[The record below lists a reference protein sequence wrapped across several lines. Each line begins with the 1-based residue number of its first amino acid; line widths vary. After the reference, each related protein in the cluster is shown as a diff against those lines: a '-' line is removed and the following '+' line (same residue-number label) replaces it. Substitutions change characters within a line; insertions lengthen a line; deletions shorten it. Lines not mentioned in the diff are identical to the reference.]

1 MGSSSQDAGTAA
13 IDFAQYLHDDTEQG
27 VFSVRRDIF
36 TDPEIY
42 DREMEYIFESNW
54 VFLCHESQL
63 PNPNDFYTTHIGR
76 QPVVV
81 VRNQQGELNG
91 FINACSHK
99 GSKICLTRQGNTK
112 FHTCSYHGWVFD
124 NDGNNVAVKD
134 NEDAAYSDA
143 FKQLDFGLKKVPK
156 VAEYRGWIFGSI
168 EADVVSLEDHLGDMK
183 LFIDLLV
190 DQSVDGMELIPG
202 MSSYTF
208 NGNWKMQI
216 ENCLDGYHLNVAHKG
231 FLEITNQRVKR
242 LGDKY
247 TGPDIEAMFNTDL
260 QTGSFGWDQG
270 HALFFTENPAP
281 EFRPLWPEREN
292 LAKRIGEAKTD
303 WMIRFGRNFTIF
315 PNVQCTDN
323 AVIGQF
329 RVLRPLAHNKTE
341 MQIYCWVPKGEAAA
355 ARQQRLRTY
364 EDFFDI
370 AGTGTPDDVAAYMN
384 CQEGAEG
391 RLAQWQLGYGR
402 GQTALTNGANSLAD
416 ELGLKPATS
425 TAGPLTMSDETL
437 FHASYRAWLKMMTD
451 GQKRAQGKPTK
462 SEPSQ
467 STSKAGS

>member
-1 MGSSSQDAGTAA
+1 MSGNSATTAA
-13 IDFAQYLHDDTEQG
+13 PIDFGRYIHDDKKQG
-27 VFSVRRDIF
+27 VFSVNREIF
-36 TDPEIY
+36 NTPELY
-42 DREMEYIFESNW
+42 DLEMEYIFEANW
-54 VFLCHESQL
+54 VFLCHESQV
-63 PNPNDFYTTHIGR
+63 PNPHDFYTTHMGR

-81 VRNQQGELNG
+81 TRDKEGELNA

-99 GSKICLTRQGNTK
+99 GSKLCLTRQGNTK
-112 FHTCSYHGWVFD
+112 FHTCTYHGWVFD
-124 NDGNNVAVKD
+124 SQGNSISVKD
-134 NEDAAYSDA
+134 RDDASYSEA
-143 FKQLDFGLKKVPK
+143 FAAQDFNLKKVPK
-156 VAEYRGWIFGSI
+156 LAEYRGWIFGSL
-168 EADVVSLEDHLGDMK
+168 EADVVPLDEHLGDMR

-190 DQSVDGMELIPG
+190 DQSEEGMELIPG

-247 TGPDIEAMFNTDL
+247 TGPDIEAMFNVDL
-260 QTGSFGWDQG
+260 KTGSFGWDQG

-281 EFRPLWPEREN
+281 EYRPLWPEREN
-292 LAKRIGEAKTD
+292 LAKRIGEARTD

-341 MQIYCWVPKGEAAA
+341 MHIYCWVPKGESAA

-384 CQEGAEG
+384 CQDGAEG

-402 GQTALTNGANSLAD
+402 GQTAMTNGPNDLAD
-416 ELGLKPATS
+416 ELGVKPATS

-437 FHASYRAWLKMMTD
+437 FHASYRAWVEQMQAGQARALKKINGAKTD
-451 GQKRAQGKPTK
+451 
-462 SEPSQ
+462 
-467 STSKAGS
+467 KAGN

>member
-1 MGSSSQDAGTAA
+1 MSGNSATTAA
-13 IDFAQYLHDDTEQG
+13 PIDFGRYIHDDKKQG
-27 VFSVRRDIF
+27 VFSVNREIF
-36 TDPEIY
+36 NTPELY
-42 DREMEYIFESNW
+42 DLEMEYIFEANW
-54 VFLCHESQL
+54 VFLCHESQV
-63 PNPNDFYTTHIGR
+63 PNPHDFYTTHMGR

-81 VRNQQGELNG
+81 TRDKEGELNA

-99 GSKICLTRQGNTK
+99 GSKLCLTRQGNTK
-112 FHTCSYHGWVFD
+112 FHTCTYHGWVFD
-124 NDGNNVAVKD
+124 SQGNSISVKD
-134 NEDAAYSDA
+134 RDDASYSEA
-143 FKQLDFGLKKVPK
+143 FAAQDFNLKKVPK
-156 VAEYRGWIFGSI
+156 LAEYRGWIFGSL
-168 EADVVSLEDHLGDMK
+168 EADVVPLDEHLGDMR

-190 DQSVDGMELIPG
+190 DQSEEGMELIPG

-247 TGPDIEAMFNTDL
+247 TGPDIEAMFNVDL
-260 QTGSFGWDQG
+260 KTGSFGWDQG

-281 EFRPLWPEREN
+281 EYRPLWPEREN
-292 LAKRIGEAKTD
+292 LAKRIGEARTD

-341 MQIYCWVPKGEAAA
+341 MHIYCWVPKGESAA

-384 CQEGAEG
+384 CQDGAEG

-402 GQTALTNGANSLAD
+402 GQTAMTNGPNDLAN
-416 ELGLKPATS
+416 ELGVKPATS

-437 FHASYRAWLKMMTD
+437 FHASYRAWVEQMQAGQARALKKINGAKTD
-451 GQKRAQGKPTK
+451 
-462 SEPSQ
+462 
-467 STSKAGS
+467 KAGN

>member
-1 MGSSSQDAGTAA
+1 MPAITAEAGP
-13 IDFAQYLHDDTEQG
+13 IDFSRYIHDDPEAG
-27 VFSVRRDIF
+27 LFSVNR
-36 TDPEIY
+36 EIY
-42 DREMEYIFESNW
+42 IDPVLYELEMEYIFEANW

-63 PNPNDFYTTHIGR
+63 PNLNDFYTTHMGR

-81 VRNQQGELNG
+81 VRNQQGEVNA

-99 GSKICLTRQGNTK
+99 GSRICLTRQGNTK
-112 FHTCSYHGWVFD
+112 FHTCTYHGWVFD
-124 NDGNNVAVKD
+124 NDGNNVSVKD
-134 NEDAAYSDA
+134 GADAAYSEA
-143 FKQLDFGLKKVPK
+143 FAAKDFGLKKVPK
-156 VAEYRGWIFGSI
+156 VAEYRGWIFGSL
-168 EADVVSLEDHLGDMK
+168 ADDVVPLEEHLGDMK

-190 DQSVDGMELIPG
+190 DQSDEGMELVPG

-231 FLEITNQRVKR
+231 FLEITGQRVKR

-247 TGPDIEAMFNTDL
+247 TGPDIEAMFNKDL
-260 QTGSFGWDQG
+260 MTGGFGWEQG
-270 HALFFTENPAP
+270 HALFFSENPAP
-281 EFRPLWPEREN
+281 EFRPLWPERQN
-292 LAKRIGEAKTD
+292 LAARFGEAKTE
-303 WMIRFGRNFTIF
+303 WMIRYGRNFTIF

-341 MQIYCWVPKGEAAA
+341 MQIYCWVPRGESAA
-355 ARQQRLRTY
+355 ARQQRLRAY

-391 RLAQWQLGYGR
+391 RLARWQLGYGR
-402 GQTALTNGANSLAD
+402 GQANVIAGAD
-416 ELGLKPATS
+416 EMASDLGIQPATS
-425 TAGPLTMSDETL
+425 STGPLAMSDETL
-437 FHASYRAWLKMMTD
+437 FQANYRGWRNLMQA
-451 GQKRAQGKPTK
+451 GQERAARITPESFDERG
-462 SEPSQ
+462 
-467 STSKAGS
+467 

>member
-1 MGSSSQDAGTAA
+1 MSGNSATTAA
-13 IDFAQYLHDDTEQG
+13 PIDFGRYIHDDKKQG
-27 VFSVRRDIF
+27 VFSVNREIF
-36 TDPEIY
+36 NTPELY
-42 DREMEYIFESNW
+42 DLEMEYIFEANW
-54 VFLCHESQL
+54 VFLCHESQV
-63 PNPNDFYTTHIGR
+63 PNPHDFYTTHMGR

-81 VRNQQGELNG
+81 TRDKEGELNA

-99 GSKICLTRQGNTK
+99 GSKLCLTRQGNTK
-112 FHTCSYHGWVFD
+112 FHTCTYHGWVFD
-124 NDGNNVAVKD
+124 SQGNSISVKD
-134 NEDAAYSDA
+134 RDDASYSEA
-143 FKQLDFGLKKVPK
+143 FAAQDFNLKKVPRL
-156 VAEYRGWIFGSI
+156 AEYRGWIFGSL
-168 EADVVSLEDHLGDMK
+168 EADVVPLDEHLGDMR

-190 DQSVDGMELIPG
+190 DQSEEGMELIPG

-247 TGPDIEAMFNTDL
+247 TGPDIEAMFNVDL
-260 QTGSFGWDQG
+260 KTGSFGWDQG

-281 EFRPLWPEREN
+281 EYRPLWPEREN
-292 LAKRIGEAKTD
+292 LAKRIGEARTD

-341 MQIYCWVPKGEAAA
+341 MHIYCWVPKGESAA

-384 CQEGAEG
+384 CQDGAEG

-402 GQTALTNGANSLAD
+402 GQTAMTNGPNDLAD
-416 ELGLKPATS
+416 ELGVKPATS

-437 FHASYRAWLKMMTD
+437 FHASYRAWVEQMQAGQARALKKINGAKTD
-451 GQKRAQGKPTK
+451 
-462 SEPSQ
+462 
-467 STSKAGS
+467 KAGN

>member
-1 MGSSSQDAGTAA
+1 MSGNSATSAA
-13 IDFAQYLHDDTEQG
+13 PIDFSRYILDDQDQG
-27 VFSVRRDIF
+27 VFSVNR
-36 TDPEIY
+36 EIY
-42 DREMEYIFESNW
+42 NTPELYDLEMEYIFEANW
-54 VFLCHESQL
+54 VFLCHESQVA
-63 PNPNDFYTTHIGR
+63 NPNDFYTTHMGR
-76 QPVVV
+76 QPIVVT
-81 VRNQQGELNG
+81 RDKAGELNA

-112 FHTCSYHGWVFD
+112 FHTCTYHGWVFD
-124 NDGNNVAVKD
+124 NQGKNVSVKD
-134 NEDAAYSDA
+134 NEDACYSEA
-143 FKQLDFGLKKVPK
+143 FAAQDFGLKKVPK
-156 VAEYRGWIFGSI
+156 LAEYRGWIFGS
-168 EADVVSLEDHLGDMK
+168 LEDDVAPLETHLGDMK

-190 DQSVDGMELIPG
+190 DQSEEGMELIPG

-216 ENCLDGYHLNVAHKG
+216 ENCLDGYHLNIAHKG
-231 FLEITNQRVKR
+231 FLEITGQRVKR

-260 QTGSFGWDQG
+260 QTGSFGWKEG
-270 HALFFTENPAP
+270 HAVFFTENPAP
-281 EFRPLWPEREN
+281 EYRPLWPERAN
-292 LAKRIGEAKTD
+292 LVERIGEARTD

-315 PNVQCTDN
+315 PNVQCTDT

-341 MQIYCWVPKGEAAA
+341 MQIYCWVPKGESAE

-384 CQEGAEG
+384 CQEGMEG
-391 RLAQWQLGYGR
+391 RKAQWQLGYGR
-402 GQTALTNGANSLAD
+402 GQTAMTHGANQLAQD
-416 ELGLKPATS
+416 LGVSPATS

-437 FHASYRAWLKMMTD
+437 FHASYKAWVEQMQSGQTRAIAKTD
-451 GQKRAQGKPTK
+451 
-462 SEPSQ
+462 
-467 STSKAGS
+467 KAGS

>member
-1 MGSSSQDAGTAA
+1 MSGNSATSAA
-13 IDFAQYLHDDTEQG
+13 PIDFSRYILDDQDQG
-27 VFSVRRDIF
+27 VFSVNR
-36 TDPEIY
+36 EIY
-42 DREMEYIFESNW
+42 NTPELYDLEMEYIFEANW
-54 VFLCHESQL
+54 VFLCHESQVA
-63 PNPNDFYTTHIGR
+63 NPNDFYTTHMGR
-76 QPVVV
+76 QPIVVT
-81 VRNQQGELNG
+81 RDKAGELNA

-112 FHTCSYHGWVFD
+112 FHTCTYHGWVFD
-124 NDGNNVAVKD
+124 NQGKNVSVKD
-134 NEDAAYSDA
+134 NEDACYSEA
-143 FKQLDFGLKKVPK
+143 FAAQDFGLKKVPK
-156 VAEYRGWIFGSI
+156 LAEYRGWIFGS
-168 EADVVSLEDHLGDMK
+168 LEDDVAPLETHLGDMK

-190 DQSVDGMELIPG
+190 DQSEEGMELIPG

-216 ENCLDGYHLNVAHKG
+216 ENCLDGYHLNIAHKG
-231 FLEITNQRVKR
+231 FLEITGQRVKR

-260 QTGSFGWDQG
+260 QTGSFGWKEG
-270 HALFFTENPAP
+270 HAVFFTENPAP
-281 EFRPLWPEREN
+281 EYRPLWPERAN
-292 LAKRIGEAKTD
+292 LVERIGEARTD

-341 MQIYCWVPKGEAAA
+341 MQIYCWVPKGESAE

-384 CQEGAEG
+384 CQEGMEG
-391 RLAQWQLGYGR
+391 RKAQWQLGYGR
-402 GQTALTNGANSLAD
+402 GQTAMTHGANQLAQD
-416 ELGLKPATS
+416 LGVSPATS

-437 FHASYRAWLKMMTD
+437 FHASYKAWVEQMQSGQARAIAKTD
-451 GQKRAQGKPTK
+451 
-462 SEPSQ
+462 
-467 STSKAGS
+467 KAGS

>member
-1 MGSSSQDAGTAA
+1 MSGNSATTAA
-13 IDFAQYLHDDTEQG
+13 PIDFGRYIHDDKKQG
-27 VFSVRRDIF
+27 VFSVNREIF
-36 TDPEIY
+36 NTPELY
-42 DREMEYIFESNW
+42 DLEMEYIFEANW
-54 VFLCHESQL
+54 VFLCHESQV
-63 PNPNDFYTTHIGR
+63 PNPHDFYTTHMGR

-81 VRNQQGELNG
+81 TRDKEGELNA

-99 GSKICLTRQGNTK
+99 GSKLCLTRQGNTK
-112 FHTCSYHGWVFD
+112 FHTCTYHGWVFD
-124 NDGNNVAVKD
+124 SQGNSISVKD
-134 NEDAAYSDA
+134 RDDASYSEA
-143 FKQLDFGLKKVPK
+143 FAAQDFNLKKVPK
-156 VAEYRGWIFGSI
+156 LAEYRGWIFGSL
-168 EADVVSLEDHLGDMK
+168 EADVVPLDEHLGDMR

-190 DQSVDGMELIPG
+190 DQSEEGMELIPG

-247 TGPDIEAMFNTDL
+247 TGPDIEAMFNVDL
-260 QTGSFGWDQG
+260 KTGSFGWDQG

-281 EFRPLWPEREN
+281 EYRPLWPEREN
-292 LAKRIGEAKTD
+292 LAKRIGEARTD

-341 MQIYCWVPKGEAAA
+341 MHIYCWVPKGESAA

-384 CQEGAEG
+384 CQDGAEG
-391 RLAQWQLGYGR
+391 RLAKWQLGYGR
-402 GQTALTNGANSLAD
+402 GQTAMTNGPNDLAD
-416 ELGLKPATS
+416 ELGVKPATS

-437 FHASYRAWLKMMTD
+437 FHASYRAWVEQMQAGQARARAKTD
-451 GQKRAQGKPTK
+451 QPETD
-462 SEPSQ
+462 
-467 STSKAGS
+467 KAGS

>member
-1 MGSSSQDAGTAA
+1 MSSNSATTAA
-13 IDFAQYLHDDTEQG
+13 PIDFGRYIYDDKKQG
-27 VFSVRRDIF
+27 VFSVNREIF
-36 TDPEIY
+36 NTPELY
-42 DREMEYIFESNW
+42 DLEMEYIFEANW
-54 VFLCHESQL
+54 VFLCHESQV
-63 PNPNDFYTTHIGR
+63 PNPHDFYTTHMGR

-81 VRNQQGELNG
+81 TRDKEGELNA

-99 GSKICLTRQGNTK
+99 GSKLCLTRQGNTK
-112 FHTCSYHGWVFD
+112 FHTCTYHGWVFD
-124 NDGNNVAVKD
+124 SQGNSISVKD
-134 NEDAAYSDA
+134 RDDASYSEA
-143 FKQLDFGLKKVPK
+143 FAAQDFNLKKVPK
-156 VAEYRGWIFGSI
+156 LAEYRGWIFGSL
-168 EADVVSLEDHLGDMK
+168 EADVVPLDEHLGDMR

-190 DQSVDGMELIPG
+190 DQSEEGMELIPG

-247 TGPDIEAMFNTDL
+247 TGPDIEAMFNVDL
-260 QTGSFGWDQG
+260 KTGSFGWDQG

-281 EFRPLWPEREN
+281 EYRPLWPEREN
-292 LAKRIGEAKTD
+292 LAKRIGEARTD

-341 MQIYCWVPKGEAAA
+341 MHIYCWVPKGESAA

-384 CQEGAEG
+384 CQDGAEG
-391 RLAQWQLGYGR
+391 RLAKWQLGYGR
-402 GQTALTNGANSLAD
+402 GQTAMTNGANDLAD
-416 ELGLKPATS
+416 ELGVKPATS

-437 FHASYRAWLKMMTD
+437 FHASYRAWVEQMQAGQARALKKINGAKTD
-451 GQKRAQGKPTK
+451 
-462 SEPSQ
+462 
-467 STSKAGS
+467 KAGN

>member
-1 MGSSSQDAGTAA
+1 MGNSSQDAGTAA

-36 TDPEIY
+36 TNPEIY
-42 DREMEYIFESNW
+42 DLEMEYIFESNW

-81 VRNQQGELNG
+81 IRNQQGELNG

-99 GSKICLTRQGNTK
+99 GSKVCLTRQGNTK

-124 NDGNNVAVKD
+124 NNGKNVAVKD

-143 FKQLDFGLKKVPK
+143 FKALDFGLKPVPK
-156 VAEYRGWIFGSI
+156 IAEYRGWIFGSI
-168 EADVVSLEDHLGDMK
+168 EADVAPLEEHLGDMRQ
-183 LFIDLLV
+183 FIDLLV

-260 QTGSFGWDQG
+260 QTGSFGWEQG

-281 EFRPLWPEREN
+281 EYRPLWPEREN
-292 LAKRIGEAKTD
+292 LQKRIGEAKTD

-315 PNVQCTDN
+315 PNMQCTDN

-416 ELGLKPATS
+416 ELGLQPATS

-437 FHASYRAWLKMMTD
+437 FHASYRAWLKMMTS
-451 GQKRAQGKPTK
+451 GQQRALDRPTRT
-462 SEPSQ
+462 EPTR
-467 STSKAGS
+467 STNQAGS